1 MTQEDWQALTLAMQS
16 LAQMKIYMDDTAGIK
31 INQISAKLH
40 QLERDLLSDMTQ
52 EERIQNPHP
61 IGMVV
66 IDYLGLIESNNS
78 ESRQQ
83 AVSEVS
89 RAIKKMAK
97 ELNTPIIA
105 LAQLSRG
112 VEQRTDKRPVLSD
125 LRDSGSIEQDADV
138 VAFLYRD
145 DYSRGDSEDGDG
157 DPREEQEAVPIEI
170 IFEKTE
176 PALVVQLP

>member
-1 MTQEDWQALTLAMQS
+1 
-16 LAQMKIYMDDTAGIK
+16 
-31 INQISAKLH
+31 
-40 QLERDLLSDMTQ
+40 
-52 EERIQNPHP
+52 
-61 IGMVV
+61 MVV

-157 DPREEQEAVPIEI
+157 IRVKNKKRCRLKLYLK
-170 IFEKTE
+170 KTE